1 MKIIRRR
8 IKVGDNMSD
17 AMMRKA
23 LRNYLGVQCVS
34 NFRPTAAAAIY
45 YLFAGKG
52 SWVWDMSGG
61 YGGRLLGAI
70 RAGTNYLCTDPC
82 TQTINGLRHLE
93 KDYAEGRILTS
104 IRRQGSEE
112 CLDWQTPLDLC
123 FTSPPYLDTERYS
136 DEETQSYIKYPT
148 ERQWYDGFLL
158 DTLRQCNNSLKPS
171 GYLVLNVSDKMES
184 ETIAKAIESG
194 FWLKDRWRLLLSGRK
209 TPKYEPILVFGKI

>member
-1 MKIIRRR
+1 
-8 IKVGDNMSD
+8 
-17 AMMRKA
+17 
-23 LRNYLGVQCVS
+23 LRQ
-34 NFRPTAAAAIY
+34 I
-45 YLFAGKG
+45 
-52 SWVWDMSGG
+52 
-61 YGGRLLGAI
+61 
-70 RAGTNYLCTDPC
+70 
-82 TQTINGLRHLE
+82 E

-112 CLDWQTPLDLC
+112 YLDWRIPLDLC

-158 DTLRQCNNSLKPS
+158 DTLRRCNNSLKPL
-171 GYLVLNVSDKMES
+171 GHLVLNVSDKMES